1 MSLFRKEALDHS
13 QNRLYGEVILLQPL
27 SVTVLVASV
36 VTICAFIIAMLFWGT
51 YARKETVKGFLVPD
65 KGIVKIYA
73 PNTGNVS
80 EVHVSDGDLVYEGQP
95 LLTLMAERSLQGG
108 GDIDTKILDE
118 MNASKAHQY
127 KQIQAE
133 KDLLKSE
140 IERTEKTISGTEK
153 ELTHIQES
161 IITQTKRLTILEN
174 RVKGAEKLLKQNSA
188 SQIEYQKYLEEMLQ
202 EKQKLQD
209 LERAKITKENALLQ
223 ARIELAQLPIKSESK
238 INSIEDKISEINQR
252 IAEVEGRKVY
262 EVRSPIDGQ
271 VTSVQARIGQHKQAN
286 LPLLNLPLLAI
297 VPKDA
302 KLQVELYVP
311 TRAIGFIEEGQKVR
325 IRFDAFPYQRY
336 GIFEGQITTI
346 SKHVLLP
353 NELEVSMELKEA
365 VYRVT
370 VELSQQDVIAYGKH
384 FPLQAGMSLEADI
397 ILDRQTLFEWIL
409 DPLFSLKGRI

>member
-65 KGIVKIYA
+65 KGIVKIYT
-73 PNTGNVS
+73 PNAGNVS
-80 EVHVSDGDLVYEGQP
+80 EVHVADGDFVSESQP

-118 MNASKAHQY
+118 MNVSKAHQY
-127 KQIQAE
+127 KQIQSE
-133 KDLLKSE
+133 KELLKSE

-153 ELTHIQES
+153 ELIQIQES
-161 IITQTKRLTILEN
+161 IITQTKRLAILEN
-174 RVKGAEKLLKQNSA
+174 RVKGAEKLVKQNNA
-188 SQIEYQKYLEEMLQ
+188 SQNEYQKYLEEMLQ

-252 IAEVEGRKVY
+252 IAEVQGRKVY
-262 EVRSPIDGQ
+262 EIRSPINGQ
-271 VTSVQARIGQHKQAN
+271 VTSMQARIGQYKAN
-286 LPLLNLPLLAI
+286 NLPLLAI

-353 NELEVSMELKEA
+353 NELAIPMELNEA

-370 VELSQQDVIAYGKH
+370 VELNQQDVVAYGKH